1 MNKTIN
7 INLGGIFFHIDEI
20 AYQKLKRYLD
30 AIRRSLS
37 DDPQGRDEIINDI
50 EHRIGELLSERIKN
64 ERQVINEN
72 DIDEITKIMGK
83 PEDYLVDEEI
93 FEDETTYARPR
104 TSNKK
109 LYRDGE
115 DKFLGGVS
123 SGIAHYFGIDAL
135 WIRILWVVLVV
146 AGFGSGIPIYLLLW
160 ILIPEAVSTAEK
172 LQMKGEA
179 VNISNIEKKIREEFQ
194 DVTTRV
200 KDGVNDVTEKVKSSD
215 FKKNFGGKTK
225 SGLDEIIDVLTK
237 VILTIFKIFGKFIG
251 VILIVIASLTLIGLI
266 LGAFSLGSFGIL
278 SFNDFHEPLFNVQ
291 PPFFFDSVLPS
302 WLLILFTFIA
312 IGIPFIVLFMLGLKI
327 LSSNVNSFSTTTK
340 LSLLGIWIISL
351 LGLGF
356 AGINFATQRAYDGV
370 FNQTE
375 ELPVTSLDTLK
386 IKMIGAENLS
396 NRTELRREYDFET
409 VYDNDQEK
417 LYSTRINVDVKT
429 TDKLEAFIKVR
440 KESQGNNRLN
450 ANKDA
455 EAIEYQF
462 NLTDNNLLLNGYFL
476 SEFKNRFKEQLVDIT
491 IYIPINSIIY
501 LDRTTRTFLDN
512 VDNIQNI
519 YDRDMP
525 KHYFKMTEDGLKCLD
540 CDSAI
545 FGDNYK
551 KELENFNLK
560 IDENGVE
567 VKINDKNGKSDAKV
581 KIDENGIIIQ

>member
-93 FEDETTYARPR
+93 FEDETSYNRTR

-123 SGIAHYFGIDAL
+123 SGIAHYLGIDAL
-135 WIRILWVVLVV
+135 WVRILWIVLVV
-146 AGFGSGIPIYLLLW
+146 AGFGSGIPIYILLW
-160 ILIPEAVSTAEK
+160 ILIPEAVTTAEK

-179 VNISNIEKKIREEFQ
+179 VNISNIEKKIREEFN
-194 DVTTRV
+194 DVSSRV
-200 KDGVNDVTEKVKSSD
+200 KDGVNDITEKVKSSN
-215 FKKNFGGKTK
+215 FKKNVSGKSK

-237 VILTIFKIFGKFIG
+237 VILTIFKVFGKFIG
-251 VILIVIASLTLIGLI
+251 VILILIASLTLIGLI
-266 LGAFSLGSFGIL
+266 FGIL
-278 SFNDFHEPLFNVQ
+278 SVGSIGILDFGNDWVDY
-291 PPFFFDSVLPS
+291 PPFFFDSVIPS
-302 WLLILFTFIA
+302 WLLIAFTFIA
-312 IGIPFIVLFMLGLKI
+312 IGIPFVVLFMLGLKI

-340 LSLLGIWIISL
+340 LSLLGVWIIAL

-356 AGINFATQRAYDGV
+356 AGINFATQRAFDGV
-370 FNQTE
+370 YNQTQ
-375 ELPVTSLDTLK
+375 ELPITSLDTLK
-386 IKMIGAENLS
+386 IKMVGAENLS
-396 NRTELRREYDFET
+396 NRTELRREWGFET
-409 VYDNDQEK
+409 VYDNDQQK
-417 LYSTRINVDVKT
+417 LYSTKINVDIKST
-429 TDKLEAFIKVR
+429 EKLEAFVKVR

-450 ANKDA
+450 ANNDA

-462 NLTDNNLLLNGYFL
+462 NLNDKNLLLNGYFL
-476 SEFKNRFKEQLVDIT
+476 SDFKNKFKDQLVDIT
-491 IYIPINSIIY
+491 VYIPINSVLY
-501 LDRTTRTFLDN
+501 LDKSTRTYLDH

-519 YDRDMP
+519 YDRDMS
-525 KHYFKMTEDGLKCLD
+525 KHYYKMTENGLECLD
-540 CDSAI
+540 CESAI
-545 FGDNYK
+545 FGDDYK
-551 KELENFNLK
+551 KKHENFNLK
-560 IDENGVE
+560 IDEDGVE
-567 VKINDKNGKSDAKV
+567 VKINANNGQSDAKV